1 MAYQTSIALPSLTVL
16 HKDIVV
22 TVQDGSGRVGRLKIS
37 KGGAVWVP
45 SNGQKGYLLRWNK
58 IDALFQEFGRK
69 GDYPI

>member
-1 MAYQTSIALPSLTVL
+1 MAYETSIALPSLTVL

-22 TVQDGSGRVGRLKIS
+22 SVKGENGRVGRLKIS

-45 SNGQKGYLLRWNK
+45 GNGQKGYRLAWRD
-58 IDALFQEFGRK
+58 IDELFRQEGRK